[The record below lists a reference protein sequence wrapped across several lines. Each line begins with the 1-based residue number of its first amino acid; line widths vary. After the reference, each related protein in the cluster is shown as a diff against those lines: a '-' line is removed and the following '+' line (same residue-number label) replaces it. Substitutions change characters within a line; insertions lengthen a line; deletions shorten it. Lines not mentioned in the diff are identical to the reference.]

1 MSCGLNHKYDAYQTA
16 SDKLKTALVVALNSD
31 EETST
36 LKELFEHFVGVR
48 SIADKASY
56 SFSITGGDSII
67 DFSSM
72 STATQTGAVDFDYS
86 GIGTD
91 TIFTTSDNDVFNIP
105 DPAEVTGGVDNITF
119 A

>member
-1 MSCGLNHKYDAYQTA
+1 MSCGQNHKYDAYQTA
-16 SDKLKTALVVALNSD
+16 SDKLRTALVVALNSD

-56 SFSITGGDSII
+56 SFSITGGDSVI
-67 DFSSM
+67 DFGSM
-72 STATQTGAVDFDYS
+72 AAATQSGVVDFDYS

-91 TIFTTSDNDVFNIP
+91 TIFTTSDNDVFSIP
-105 DPAEVTGGVDNITF
+105 DPEVTGSVDNITL
-119 A
+119 

>member
-1 MSCGLNHKYDAYQTA
+1 MSCGQNHTYDAYQTA
-16 SDKLKTALVVALNSD
+16 SDKLRTALVVALNSD

-56 SFSITGGDSII
+56 SFSITGGDSVI
-67 DFSSM
+67 DFSSVAA
-72 STATQTGAVDFDYS
+72 ATTGAVDFDYS

-105 DPAEVTGGVDNITF
+105 DPEVTGGVDNITF